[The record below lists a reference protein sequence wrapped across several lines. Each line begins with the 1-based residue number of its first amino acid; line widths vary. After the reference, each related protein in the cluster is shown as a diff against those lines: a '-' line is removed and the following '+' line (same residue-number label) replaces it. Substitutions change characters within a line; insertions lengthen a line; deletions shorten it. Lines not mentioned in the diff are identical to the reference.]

1 MGESPATWNPV
12 FRGFK
17 ISLLSTS
24 QSPRYYTIFA
34 GFDVNGDQF
43 PFSDRVG
50 HVGRNTY
57 RGDSSYTTD
66 MRMLRMLKVR
76 EKLSA
81 EISAEVFNLFNRQNI
96 KGIDTV
102 YGAATFLGAPPRKFG
117 DGITSPANPK
127 FGSPNFVA
135 SARQLQ
141 LSVRLNF

>member
-1 MGESPATWNPV
+1 MKLRILAVWFSMLIVSCFAQGNSERDV
-12 FRGFK
+12 
-17 ISLLSTS
+17 
-24 QSPRYYTIFA
+24 SPRA
-34 GFDVNGDQF
+34 VERLQKEV
-43 PFSDRVG
+43 R